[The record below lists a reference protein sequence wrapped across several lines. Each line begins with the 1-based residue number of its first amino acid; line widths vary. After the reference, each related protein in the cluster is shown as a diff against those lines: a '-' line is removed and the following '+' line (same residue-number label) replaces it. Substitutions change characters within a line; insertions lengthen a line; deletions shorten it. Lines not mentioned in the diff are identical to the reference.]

1 MINSVRNTVL
11 SIIDKDN
18 SGFISPLEFNLYAK
32 AAQLEIYQEY
42 FDNHRKAVVAKN
54 QRRGSKGVFDE
65 VKDIRHKLDI
75 FTTKNNSLTLVSGTT
90 NRYTLPTNLYMIDSV
105 LYGSGGSGNDIAEEV
120 DKTEFYYLS
129 QANLASPSDKYRIY
143 TRFGNE
149 LEVSPDLAS
158 GTYLCLVYYRTPV
171 DPKWTYIS
179 TAAGDPIYNASATDH
194 QDFELHPEEETQL
207 IVKILR
213 YAGVSIRAED
223 VVSTAENQDTKE
235 FEKENLT

>member
-32 AAQLEIYQEY
+32 SAQLEIFQEY
-42 FDNHRKAVVAKN
+42 FDNFRKAVLDKN
-54 QRRGSKGVFDE
+54 NRRGSKGATDE

-75 FTTKNNSLTLVSGTT
+75 FTKKENLTRVGVT
-90 NRYTLPTNLYMIDSV
+90 NRYTLPSDLYMVNNV
-105 LYGSGGSGNDIAEEV
+105 LSNTDIVEEV
-120 DKTEFYYLS
+120 DKTEFYFLG
-129 QANLASPSDKYRIY
+129 QANLASPSDTYKIF

-149 LEVSPDLAS
+149 IEVSPALTATQTLS
-158 GTYLCLVYYRTPV
+158 MVYYRTPSE
-171 DPKWTYIS
+171 PKWTYIA
-179 TAAGDPIYNASATDH
+179 TAGGDPIYNASATDH

-223 VVSTAENQDTKE
+223 VVTTANTQDKTE

>member
-42 FDNHRKAVVAKN
+42 FDNHRIAVSAKN
-54 QRRGSKGVFDE
+54 LRRGSKGVFDE

-75 FTTKNNSLTLVSGTT
+75 FTVKNNSLSLVSGTT
-90 NRYTLPTNLYMIDSV
+90 NRYTLPTNLYMVDTV
-105 LYGSGGSGNDIAEEV
+105 LCGNDIAEEV
-120 DKTEFYYLS
+120 SKTEFYYLA
-129 QANLASPSDKYRIY
+129 QANLASPSDKYKIY

-149 LEVSPDLAS
+149 LEVSPVLAS
-158 GTYLCLVYYRTPV
+158 VTYLCLVYYRKPL
-171 DPKWTYIS
+171 DPKWTYVS
-179 TAAGDPIYNASATDH
+179 TTAGDPIYNASATDH

-223 VVSTAENQDTKE
+223 VVNTAENQDVKE

>member
-32 AAQLEIYQEY
+32 AAQLEIFQEY
-42 FDNHRKAVVAKN
+42 FDNYRAAVLNKN
-54 QRRGSKGVFDE
+54 NRRGSRGATDE

-75 FTTKNNSLTLVSGTT
+75 FTKKSSLTQVGETD
-90 NRYTLPTNLYMIDSV
+90 RYTLPSDLYMINNV
-105 LYGSGGSGNDIAEEV
+105 LCGNDLVEEV
-120 DKTEFYYLS
+120 DKTEFYYLG
-129 QANLASPSDKYRIY
+129 QANLASPSETYKIY
-143 TRFGNE
+143 TRFGEE
-149 LEVSPDLAS
+149 LEVSPSLGEYDSLS
-158 GTYLCLVYYRTPV
+158 MVYYRTPV
-171 DPKWTYIS
+171 DPKWTYLT
-179 TAAGDPIYNASATDH
+179 TAGGDPIYNASASDH

-223 VVSTAENQDTKE
+223 VVMTADTQDTKE

>member
-32 AAQLEIYQEY
+32 AAQLEIFQEY
-42 FDNHRKAVVAKN
+42 FDNFRKAVLDKN
-54 QRRGSKGVFDE
+54 NRRGSKGATDE

-75 FTTKNNSLTLVSGTT
+75 FAKKVNLSAASGQS
-90 NRYTLPTNLYMIDSV
+90 RYTLPDDLYMVDSV
-105 LYGSGGSGNDIAEEV
+105 LCDSDMAEEV
-120 DKTEFYYLS
+120 NKTEFYFLQ
-129 QANLASPSDKYRIY
+129 QANLASPSQTYKIY
-143 TRFGNE
+143 TRYGGE
-149 LEVSPDLAS
+149 IEVAPNPESYDVISMA
-158 GTYLCLVYYRTPV
+158 YYRTPV
-171 DPKWTYIS
+171 DPKWTYLT
-179 TAAGDPIYNASATDH
+179 TAAGDPIYNASASDH

-223 VVSTAENQDTKE
+223 VVMTADTQDKTE

>member
-65 VKDIRHKLDI
+65 IKDIRHKLDI

-90 NRYTLPTNLYMIDSV
+90 NRYTLPTNLYMVDSV
-105 LYGSGGSGNDIAEEV
+105 LCGNDIADEV

-129 QANLASPSDKYRIY
+129 QANLASPSDKYKIY

-149 LEVSPDLAS
+149 LEVSPVLTS
-158 GTYLCLVYYRTPV
+158 GTYLCLIYYRTPV
-171 DPKWTYIS
+171 DPKWTYLT

-223 VVSTAENQDTKE
+223 VVNTAESQDVKE